1 MALQV
6 LELDRLILVADRE
19 VSSFKGINRVRE
31 SLQTNVDYVASRD
44 ELCRWI
50 ADNKANL
57 TSKNIAF
64 VMVFDPEVVEIS
76 PSGSEFGL
84 LLEYP
89 RICIT
94 RSSDLSTTLRSIK
107 TGLFDFI
114 EKPFSLEQIRKC
126 LELAFFEYEFAASI
140 NNQFRNLTKREI
152 ETCELVVLGHTNKE
166 ISEKLDISIKT
177 VKVHRANL
185 MRKTN
190 AKTVT
195 DLLRLHDT
203 FKSNTRQ
210 GLTDL
215 PTIPPLKILNTQQTN
230 KREKRQKSLA

>member
-1 MALQV
+1 MALQI
-6 LELDRLILVADRE
+6 LETDRLILVADRE

-31 SLQTNVDYVASRD
+31 CLQANVEYVASRD
-44 ELCRWI
+44 ELAGWI
-50 ADNKANL
+50 VDNKANL

-64 VMVFDPEVVEIS
+64 VMVFDPDVVEIS
-76 PSGSEFGL
+76 PSGSELGL

-126 LELAFFEYEFAASI
+126 LELAFFEYEFATTI

-152 ETCELVVLGHTNKE
+152 ETCELVLLGHTNKE
-166 ISEKLDISIKT
+166 ISEKLDISVKT

-210 GLTDL
+210 GPTDL
-215 PTIPPLKILNTQQTN
+215 VTIPPLKILNTQQSN
-230 KREKRQKSLA
+230 KREKRQKSPA